1 MPNTVECGSAKYSN
15 RPTAYR
21 VSVCAKTQ
29 TESVRFRYS
38 TLATSQNIALRYAL
52 KRFLQAHPDGLVER
66 VYVQPINA

>member
-1 MPNTVECGSAKYSN
+1 MLNPVECGLVKHSSQ
-15 RPTAYR
+15 PTAYR

>member
-29 TESVRFRYS
+29 TESLRFRYS
-38 TLATSQNIALRYAL
+38 ALAKSSTTALRYAL
-52 KRFLQAHPDGLVER
+52 KRFLQVHPDGLVER
-66 VYVQPINA
+66 IYVQPINA

>member
-1 MPNTVECGSAKYSN
+1 MLHNTECGLVKHSSQ
-15 RPTAYR
+15 PTAYR

-52 KRFLQAHPDGLVER
+52 KRFLQAHPDGIVER
-66 VYVQPINA
+66 VYVQPLKA